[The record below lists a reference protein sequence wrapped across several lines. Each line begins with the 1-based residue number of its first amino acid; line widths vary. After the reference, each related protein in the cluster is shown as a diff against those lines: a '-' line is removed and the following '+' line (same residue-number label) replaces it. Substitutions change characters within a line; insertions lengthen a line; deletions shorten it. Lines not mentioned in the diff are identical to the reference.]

1 MITVGRYVI
10 PDAELGWRFSRA
22 SGPGGQGVNTTDSR
36 VQLTYDLAN
45 SRAFP
50 SILQERALGRL
61 GGEVTVVASEHRA
74 QLANRRAAEERLAAL
89 LAEAIKPPPLNRVPT
104 KPSKGARRR
113 RVDQKKARGEVK
125 RLRGRP
131 EA

>member
-10 PDAELGWRFSRA
+10 PDADLVWRFSRA

-36 VQLTYDLAN
+36 VQLTYSLAE
-45 SRAFP
+45 SRVFP
-50 SILQERALGRL
+50 DALRDRAVARL
-61 GGEVTVVASEHRA
+61 GDVVTVVASEHRA
-74 QLANRRAAEERLAAL
+74 QLANRRAAEERLTAL
-89 LAEAIKPPPLNRVPT
+89 LAEAIKPPPRKRVPT
-104 KPSKGARRR
+104 KPSKGAQQRRI
-113 RVDQKKARGEVK
+113 DQKKARGEVK